1 MSSLMVVLITQK
13 WILLGILSELKR
25 FFNNDSGSGKGVYL
39 LCNGGSRNWSCPRQ
53 TIAWGYE
60 CAAHRRGA
68 TKMWTKCMSDM
79 MPSSY
84 LELMIFAH
92 C

>member
-53 TIAWGYE
+53 TIAQRLLNSISLGVAW
-60 CAAHRRGA
+60 AV
-68 TKMWTKCMSDM
+68 
-79 MPSSY
+79 
-84 LELMIFAH
+84 
-92 C
+92 